1 MRPRSALQR
10 EKNATVRCV
19 PNQALFPLKFL
30 PHIGPQKTFGRPT
43 EELLASIKLVWRLTQ
58 SV

>member
-1 MRPRSALQR
+1 MGPRWVLQR

-30 PHIGPQKTFGRPT
+30 PHIGPQKTFRRPI
-43 EELLASIKLVWRLTQ
+43 EELLASIKQVWRLTQ
-58 SV
+58 SA